1 MKKLLYV
8 LAAVG
13 LFAACQPEEIQTAFE
28 VNPAKVIVNVRAK
41 DINTQKPVMVADLN
55 LTNLSVGEVVGETI
69 EIVGNK
75 TISAQNLTG
84 NWDYDGAS
92 GDFSLPIPA
101 VRAGGQA
108 TLDLVFIVGTPVV
121 DQTIT
126 VSEPVFDEKSA
137 MLLGRF
143 YFNPASGHALVEHD
157 GMMWAKNL
165 TEFMLTGTVTYDSYT
180 GCERDDFEV
189 YNDVYAAQVEAKSY
203 LYDFG
208 LFAEPMKAEIKVSAW
223 SYYTAYTE
231 VYAVPGY
238 YEVYAEY
245 AGKKECVGKVTIYG
259 YYTRFEYEEIAN
271 PEGHG
276 HYEYGHGH
284 AHDHGG
290 SDNAGGGIVVAE

>member
-13 LFAACQPEEIQTAFE
+13 LFVACQPEEIQTAFE
-28 VNPAKVIVNVRAK
+28 VDPAK
-41 DINTQKPVMVADLN
+41 
-55 LTNLSVGEVVGETI
+55 
-69 EIVGNK
+69 
-75 TISAQNLTG
+75 
-84 NWDYDGAS
+84 
-92 GDFSLPIPA
+92 A
-101 VRAGGQA
+101 V
-108 TLDLVFIVGTPVV
+108 
-121 DQTIT
+121 IT
-126 VSEPVFDEKSA
+126 VSFVDVNTGKAPETDPVVLMADGSVVENPYVILGNKALTERTVTFTAKYQDIISDPYTVPVPAVKAGSVVNINITIVVGKPNVEKTIE
-137 MLLGRF
+137 
-143 YFNPASGHALVEHD
+143 LVEGNPGDVIVYGPYYFQPEGHELVFHD
-157 GMMWAKNL
+157 DMMWAKNL

>member
-13 LFAACQPEEIQTAFE
+13 LFVACQPEEIQTAFE
-28 VNPAKVIVNVRAK
+28 VNDAKVIVNVRAQ

-55 LTNLSVGEVVGETI
+55 LTNLSAGKVVGETI

-84 NWDYDGAS
+84 SWEYDGA
-92 GDFSLPIPA
+92 GADFSLPIPA

-108 TLDLVFIVGTPVV
+108 TLDLVLVVGTPVV
-121 DQTIT
+121 DQAIT
-126 VSEPVFDEKSA
+126 VSTPVFDEESA

-143 YFNPASGHALVEHD
+143 YFSPASGHALVEHD

-165 TEFMLTGTVTYDSYT
+165 TEFMLTGIVTYDSYT
-180 GCERDDFEV
+180 GYVREGFEV
-189 YNDVYAAQVEAKSY
+189 YNDVYSAQVEAKSY
-203 LYDFG
+203 LYDLG
-208 LFAEPMKAEIKVSAW
+208 LFVEPKEADIKVSAW

-245 AGKKECVGKVTIYG
+245 AGKKECVGKVAIYEF
-259 YYTRFEYEEIAN
+259 YTSYEYEEIAN

-276 HYEYGHGH
+276 HYVYGHG
-284 AHDHGG
+284 HDHGG